1 MRKFAKSEL
10 EAGKELS
17 SVQKIVLGR
26 ECYNSSWVL
35 AGYQELVQKSDAIT
49 DDEAIDIDLPIAINL
64 CRIREIMLR
73 QSLTLALRVLRNV
86 FAEELST
93 IREEEIKYRTVQ
105 ERVLAEDE
113 MRREE
118 ERREEEKRR
127 EEERR
132 EEEKRRK
139 EERRTRKEEK
149 RREEERWEEEKRW
162 REEVTVPGGLGKK
175 KKKKK

>member
-49 DDEAIDIDLPIAINL
+49 DDEAIDIDLPTAINL

-73 QSLTLALRVLRNV
+73 QSLTLALRILRNV

-113 MRREE
+113 M
-118 ERREEEKRR
+118 RR

>member
-49 DDEAIDIDLPIAINL
+49 DDEAIDIDLPTAINL

-73 QSLTLALRVLRNV
+73 QSLTLALRVLGNV

-127 EEERR
+127 N
-132 EEEKRRK
+132 

>member
-49 DDEAIDIDLPIAINL
+49 DDEAIDIDLPTAINL

-127 EEERR
+127 N
-132 EEEKRRK
+132 